1 MTNRKPIFNVPR
13 EQIAEFCRRWQIREL
28 GLYGSALPNDFRPDS
43 DIDVLVA
50 FGEGTRW
57 SLFDMVRMED
67 QLKDIFGRELGLV
80 ERRAVE
86 LNENYIR
93 RRHILE
99 SVEPVYV
106 DWEEDRKSCPH
117 WK

>member
-1 MTNRKPIFNVPR
+1 MTNSKPIFNVPR
-13 EQIAEFCRRWQIREL
+13 EQIAEFCRRWQITEL
-28 GLYGSALPNDFRPDS
+28 GLYGSALRKDFRPDS